1 MPLSGGEPSPYFE
14 WEYKGLNSASDTGWR
29 PAPLLLEH
37 LRNNHP
43 DLKVLNLDGRGLG
56 DEACVARAPLFRSM
70 LAAALPATATEIHW
84 RSAR

>member
-37 LRNNHP
+37 SN
-43 DLKVLNLDGRGLG
+43 
-56 DEACVARAPLFRSM
+56 
-70 LAAALPATATEIHW
+70 LAAGRLFCL
-84 RSAR
+84 